1 MQLIISMVLLLAWTV
16 GIYIMW
22 IYTHFTIAS
31 NNAQF
36 EEVSGEYRA
45 VLKLAAAM
53 RIELDIED
61 TDLSV
66 LREKQLKERVDKEI
80 QGGTVFHAYPDTGLK
95 THSIRNGLKTWFKK
109 EKWWFLAMLGTSL
122 LCLIGYFFFPEF
134 FYSWLFGV
142 WAGQFWAFCIG
153 STVGSRLLIILFP
166 SLVAGL
172 TLGIMIAV

>member
-1 MQLIISMVLLLAWTV
+1 MVLLLAWTV

-31 NNAQF
+31 NSGQF

-80 QGGTVFHAYPDTGLK
+80 QGGTVFHSYLDTGLK

-109 EKWWFLAMLGTSL
+109 DKWWFLAILGTSL
-122 LCLIGYFFFPEF
+122 LCSIGWYFFFDL
-134 FYSWLFGV
+134 FYFWLFGV

-153 STVGSRLLIILFP
+153 TTVGSRLLIILLH
-166 SLVAGL
+166 SLVAGI
-172 TLGIMIAV
+172 TVGILAAL